1 MLISKKDIYEIEA
14 ILIRTVCE
22 NVWAVSDRER
32 ADTAIYIDG
41 ITTMAVALIDLCDG
55 KMPKE

>member
-22 NVWAVSDRER
+22 NVWEDSDRTR

-41 ITTMAVALIDLCDG
+41 ITTMAVALVDLCDG

>member
-22 NVWAVSDRER
+22 NVFADSERTR
-32 ADTAIYIDG
+32 ADTAIYIAG
-41 ITTMAVALIDLCDG
+41 ITAMAVALRDLCDG
-55 KMPKE
+55 KIPKE